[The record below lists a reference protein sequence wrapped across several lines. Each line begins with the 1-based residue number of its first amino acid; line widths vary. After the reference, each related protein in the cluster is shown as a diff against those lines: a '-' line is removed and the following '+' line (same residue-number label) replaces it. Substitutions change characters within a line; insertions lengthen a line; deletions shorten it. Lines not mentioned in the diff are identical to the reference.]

1 MIAPGATVQVRIT
14 LPPLPAGTYVIELDC
29 VAEGVIWF
37 AQAGS
42 TPTVLDIEMV

>member
-1 MIAPGATVQVRIT
+1 VQARLV
-14 LPPLPAGTYVIELDC
+14 LPPLPAGSYVIELDC

-42 TPTVLDIEMV
+42 TPSTVRVTINPKP